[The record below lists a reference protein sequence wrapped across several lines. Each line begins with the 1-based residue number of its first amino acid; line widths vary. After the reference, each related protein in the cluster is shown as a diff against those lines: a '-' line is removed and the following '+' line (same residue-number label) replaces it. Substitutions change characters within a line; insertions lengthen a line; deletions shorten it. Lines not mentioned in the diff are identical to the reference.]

1 MSLTEVVNGKRDW
14 AEVFLPAYL
23 NRTLM
28 ASNLDMHMIGEVLE
42 ECGFSKEYGKELWFL
57 GEPFCDHMRGQI
69 EILSSGQGQGISIRS
84 SEHMETITDF
94 NLFFEKIREHWE
106 L

>member
-1 MSLTEVVNGKRDW
+1 MILTEVVNGKRDW
-14 AEVFLPAYL
+14 AEVKIPEYL

-28 ASNLDMHMIGEVLE
+28 VSNIDMLIVGLVLE
-42 ECGFSKEYGKELWFL
+42 ECGFSKEYGSDFWFL
-57 GEPFCDHMRGQI
+57 GEPFCEGMRGQI